1 MAFPPAQRSIQE
13 RAEKRRRV
21 VAWLEGR
28 GLDGV
33 VLTRRCNFSWYTCG
47 AHNHVGEAND
57 VGVSSL
63 VAARDGAVVVANN
76 IEATRLAGEALGDDI
91 NLIEYPYHDAS
102 ARSKAFADVLAGGE
116 FACDSAVAGFD
127 LPGTDSA
134 FDRLR
139 WQLTPAEIGRYRVLC
154 REVAECVESVARS
167 VQPGMSEVAIAGR
180 LAGELRA
187 RSLAPWV
194 LLVGVDERIERYR
207 HPLPTGKAVQR
218 YAMLATC
225 AERGGLIAAVT
236 RLVSL
241 APISDELRRRQH
253 ATAGVDAALIAS
265 TVPGAKLGDIFAAG
279 QAAYAE
285 VGFADE
291 WRLHHQGGSIGYLP
305 REVKAEPGCEI
316 EALADQAFAWNP
328 SITGAKCEDTVLCL
342 ADGAEIMTDTG
353 DWPMV
358 KVVCGGRSF
367 RRPDILAL

>member
-1 MAFPPAQRSIQE
+1 MTDE
-13 RAEKRRRV
+13 RKIKQDRV
-21 VAWLEGR
+21 ADWLGRR

-33 VLTRRCNFSWYTCG
+33 VLTRRCNFSWCACG
-47 AHNHVGEAND
+47 AANHVGDACD
-57 VGVSSL
+57 VGASSL
-63 VAARDGAVVVANN
+63 VVTAAGATVVANN

-91 NLIEYPYHDAS
+91 NLIEYPYHDAG
-102 ARSKAFADVLAGGE
+102 ARAKAFLGVLAGGK

-127 LPGTDSA
+127 LARTDGE

-139 WQLTPAEIGRYRVLC
+139 WSLTVAEIERYRGVC
-154 REVAECVESVARS
+154 RETAECVEAVARG
-167 VQPGMSEVAIAGR
+167 VRRGMTEAELAGR

-187 RSLAPWV
+187 RSLTPWV

-218 YAMLATC
+218 YAMLVTC

-241 APISDELRRRQH
+241 VPVSDALRRRQH
-253 ATAGVDAALIAS
+253 ATASVDAALIAS

-291 WRLHHQGGSIGYLP
+291 WRLHHQGGSTGYLP

-316 EALADQAFAWNP
+316 EALADQPFAWNP

-342 ADGAEIMTDTG
+342 AAGPEIMTDTG
-353 DWPMV
+353 DWPMIEA
-358 KVVCGGRSF
+358 VCGGRSF